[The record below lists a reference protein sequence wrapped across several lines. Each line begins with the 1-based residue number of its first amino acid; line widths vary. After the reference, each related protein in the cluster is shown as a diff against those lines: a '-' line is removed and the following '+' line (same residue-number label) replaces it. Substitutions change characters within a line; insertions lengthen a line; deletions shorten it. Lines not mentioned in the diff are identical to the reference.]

1 MKKYLF
7 SLSFLILFC
16 TALNSQEFKTHK
28 VLQGE
33 TNAFAYLVNKY
44 KNLAYTVSLKIVR
57 NHEDAEE
64 IAQDSFV
71 KAYTQLHTF
80 KGESKFSTW
89 LYTIIYRNSISK
101 IRKKKIDTVDVDDYI
116 IDNHKADFDFPQIE
130 AIKNK
135 EQKKYV
141 TEAINNLSEND
152 ALLITL
158 YHLNECSVEEI
169 EEITGLTKTNIKVKL
184 FRIRKKLYNELSLLL
199 KDEVK
204 EII

>member
-1 MKKYLF
+1 MD
-7 SLSFLILFC
+7 
-16 TALNSQEFKTHK
+16 KTSDQIYIDK
-28 VLQGE
+28 VLQGDA
-33 TNAFAYLVNKY
+33 NAFAYLVNKY
-44 KNLAYTVSLKIVR
+44 KNLCYTVALKIVR

-101 IRKKKIDTVDVDDYI
+101 IRKRKIETVDVDDYI
-116 IDNHKADFDFPQIE
+116 VENHRTDFDFPQIE
-130 AIKNK
+130 VIKNK

-169 EEITGLTKTNIKVKL
+169 EEITGLTKTNVKVKL
-184 FRIRKKLYNELSLLL
+184 FRIRKKLYKELSLLL
-199 KDEVK
+199 KNEVK